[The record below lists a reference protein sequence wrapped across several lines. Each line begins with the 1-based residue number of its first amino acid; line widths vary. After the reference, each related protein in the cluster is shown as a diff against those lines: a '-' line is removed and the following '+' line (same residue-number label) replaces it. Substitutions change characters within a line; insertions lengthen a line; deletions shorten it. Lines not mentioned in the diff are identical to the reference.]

1 MPREPA
7 RQKRAWQLGRVL
19 EPRELVR
26 RELRRA
32 LGPRQLVRREL
43 QREQQAGPRELEPL
57 EPAQARTQK
66 KLLASSQAQ
75 RVHPGHRP

>member
-1 MPREPA
+1 MPRELA
-7 RQKRAWQLGRVL
+7 RLERAWQLGRVL
-19 EPRELVR
+19 EPREL
-26 RELRRA
+26 RRA
-32 LGPRQLVRREL
+32 QQPVPRQLVR
-43 QREQQAGPRELEPL
+43 QEQQAGPWELEPL